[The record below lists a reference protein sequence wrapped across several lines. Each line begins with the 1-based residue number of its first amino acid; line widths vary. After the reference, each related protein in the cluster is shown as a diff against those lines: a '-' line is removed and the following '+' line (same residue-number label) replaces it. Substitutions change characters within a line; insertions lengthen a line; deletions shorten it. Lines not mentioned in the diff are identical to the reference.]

1 MSEPSK
7 KVPSE
12 KIVLLKDPVLAAFL
26 AWLVPGLGHLYQGR
40 TGKAILFFVCIFG
53 TFAYGCYLGG
63 NSEIGWARVVYFQW
77 DEEDKRLPFLCQMGM
92 GLPTLPAVV
101 QAYRAS
107 HGRGP
112 LWGCQFMAPPRG
124 AFAPPRPGANAEGA
138 LAAQLTLDE
147 LHFRLREYFEL
158 GTVFTMIAGLLNI
171 LAIYDAWGGPV
182 FAEPAPPKDA
192 KDEDDQDLEAEAD

>member
-1 MSEPSK
+1 
-7 KVPSE
+7 V
-12 KIVLLKDPVLAAFL
+12 
-26 AWLVPGLGHLYQGR
+26 
-40 TGKAILFFVCIFG
+40 G

-63 NSEIGWARVVYFQW
+63 NAKIGWARVVYIQW

-112 LWGCQFMAPPRG
+112 LWGCQFMAPPRP
-124 AFAPPRPGANAEGA
+124 APGARPAGNAEGA
-138 LAAQLTLDE
+138 VANQPSLDD
-147 LHFRLREYFEL
+147 LHSRLGPYFEL
-158 GTVFTMIAGLLNI
+158 GTVFTMIAGLLNV

-182 FAEPAPPKDA
+182 FTEPAPPKDA
-192 KDEDDQDLEAEAD
+192 KDEDDQDLEAEAEQPATGS